1 MGHQAANQQE
11 NKPINYTFGS
21 THAVGFSETPFYVI
35 FMREKWW
42 NGGKDLYHLSVFIWV
57 EMVGGV
63 GKREKGHLKDCFRWN
78 PFPSSFAALCRKTY
92 EKKNCFMAFLSSL
105 HLFFFSVFVFDFTF
119 SVRINIYFK
128 LQHSSNPPCVQYLLM
143 STLRIQF
150 RSHHEKKNRFFL
162 DNWTAPSSAAEIVE
176 LSIFLSRFSRSWVA
190 RLSFSDK

>member
-1 MGHQAANQQE
+1 MPTHPPSTSLRKVFNYTEIKTEKLMGHQAANQQE

-105 HLFFFSVFVFDFTF
+105 HLFFFCFRFRF
-119 SVRINIYFK
+119 YFFR
-128 LQHSSNPPCVQYLLM
+128 SYQYLL
-143 STLRIQF
+143 
-150 RSHHEKKNRFFL
+150 
-162 DNWTAPSSAAEIVE
+162 
-176 LSIFLSRFSRSWVA
+176 
-190 RLSFSDK
+190 